1 MPVYEGSVEGI
12 SPADPWEDFGRPLA
26 ERRAGSLNLDEAQ
39 DIAARRLRELA
50 IRLGDEDA
58 DDTDDDGDGDHA
70 PFDADRHFRSRLAE
84 RIAGLE
90 DRQPEPGTS
99 LKAHER
105 TYSVTEALP
114 LSAFGGRLTALAHVP
129 SAVPALPAPQPQ
141 QIGFLEVLDRT
152 IEPHDS
158 ETTASSDKAEP
169 TETFV
174 TGAGDE
180 REVRLADLIQEQRTL
195 LDRLS
200 AISLSYDDSE
210 PAPLDDA
217 MSDRARLDAAVD
229 DFMADAEHL
238 FDAGTHSAEPLR
250 DEAAE
255 IEEHDAPAPIS
266 AEQLIAALKDATASL
281 EAQGGPQMEPRG
293 STASDLASYSNSDRP
308 PIIIERARAELTALA
323 NGEIPQLRPHH
334 SGAVGFIAGL
344 SLSVMIGIGI
354 YFAL

>member
-26 ERRAGSLNLDEAQ
+26 ERRAGSLSLDEAQ

-50 IRLGDEDA
+50 IRLGDEDV
-58 DDTDDDGDGDHA
+58 DDTDDDGDGNHA

-90 DRQPEPGTS
+90 DRQPESGNS

-129 SAVPALPAPQPQ
+129 SVVPALPAPQ
-141 QIGFLEVLDRT
+141 QIGFLEVLDGA
-152 IEPHDS
+152 IEAHDT
-158 ETTASSDKAEP
+158 ETSADSDKAEP
-169 TETFV
+169 TETSM
-174 TGAGDE
+174 TGAGAE

-195 LDRLS
+195 LNRLS
-200 AISLSYDDSE
+200 AISLSYDETE
-210 PAPLDDA
+210 PAPGDDA

-266 AEQLIAALKDATASL
+266 AEQLIAALKDTTASL
-281 EAQGGPQMEPRG
+281 EAQGGAQMEPRG
-293 STASDLASYSNSDRP
+293 GIASDLASYSNSDRP
-308 PIIIERARAELTALA
+308 PIIIERARAELSALA

>member
-1 MPVYEGSVEGI
+1 MPVYESSVEGI

-26 ERRAGSLNLDEAQ
+26 ERRAGSLSLDEAQ

-58 DDTDDDGDGDHA
+58 DDTDDDGDGNHA

-99 LKAHER
+99 LRAHER

-129 SAVPALPAPQPQ
+129 SAVPALPAPQ

-152 IEPHDS
+152 IEARDV
-158 ETTASSDKAEP
+158 ETSAGSDKAEP
-169 TETFV
+169 TETSV
-174 TGAGDE
+174 TAAGAE
-180 REVRLADLIQEQRTL
+180 RDVRLADLIQEQRTL

-210 PAPLDDA
+210 PALLDDA

-255 IEEHDAPAPIS
+255 IEEQDAPAPIS
-266 AEQLIAALKDATASL
+266 AEQLIAALKDTTASL
-281 EAQGGPQMEPRG
+281 EAQGGPQMEPRV